1 MKLLKHFTTCL
12 LLTCSLTA
20 CDNSNPSTPNTGGSA
35 PNTGGIV
42 DHMASSFVG
51 GMAGGVGAGVGHAVT
66 GHLIKKWQ
74 ARSRLRRM
82 RSR

>member
-1 MKLLKHFTTCL
+1 
-12 LLTCSLTA
+12 
-20 CDNSNPSTPNTGGSA
+20 
-35 PNTGGIV
+35 
-42 DHMASSFVG
+42 MASSFVG
-51 GMAGGVGAGVGHAVT
+51 GMAAGAGAGVGHAVT